1 MLFDFLRN
9 VNVADDVA
17 LILPW
22 VSGLQSMVLSMER
35 YSKKWRFTF
44 NVSKTTTNTFGESTA
59 ANIKNKEKR
68 TWILD
73 NQPIEEKSTCEHV
86 GMTLFADLSS
96 STRTKEAVNK
106 GNEVVSALMS
116 VGMRPGG
123 LNPIFGIELW
133 KSIGLSKMLYGSEL
147 WWNIT
152 KTDLDTMERVN
163 RSAAK

>member
-1 MLFDFLRN
+1 
-9 VNVADDVA
+9 
-17 LILPW
+17 
-22 VSGLQSMVLSMER
+22 MER

-86 GMTLFADLSS
+86 GMTLSADLSS
-96 STRTKEAVNK
+96 STRSEEAVNK
-106 GNEVVSALMS
+106 GNEVLSALMS